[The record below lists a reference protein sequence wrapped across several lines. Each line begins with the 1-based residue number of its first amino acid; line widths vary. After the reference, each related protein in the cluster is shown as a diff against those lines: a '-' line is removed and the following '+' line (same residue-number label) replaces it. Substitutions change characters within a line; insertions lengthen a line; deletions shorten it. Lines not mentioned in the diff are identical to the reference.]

1 MALNPGM
8 AIGDTIGGKGKI
20 GSFMQNN
27 SKASGVIGAVSGMA
41 SNIGKTL
48 QQMKNAN
55 KPALARPDEGALA
68 IRDAQYA
75 AAKSIPGPVG
85 WIAGIAEGVD
95 NILGGIT
102 GGLGSATKA
111 DKVLTS
117 IPLLGNTAAIFAGKV
132 DKIQGNVQDISTG
145 DFGGSVGKF
154 HDAEAMAGGKSLAA
168 RKLNKKVAEA
178 QRQFD
183 LASNIIDDN
192 KMRLNNSIGQ
202 DLLARNVSKYSGN
215 QQFSLLGRKGMKF
228 SSLDAARDL
237 LKNKGNKHAIGAGI
251 VESMNSDPNLR
262 NASTLVEF
270 AGRLKNGLDE
280 KDIKS
285 LLENIALSNHPEA
298 KTIQAINNNKEY
310 LVKMFEDNGIGD
322 YVSLL
327 DNPEANY
334 KDIVY
339 IIDHIIHPKQFKS
352 GGKIEKENIIP
363 TGAMHKNLHHIE
375 DVNPDL
381 EGKITSK
388 GIPVVTMDEGGEMK
402 QQVCEVEQSEW
413 TLSLSV
419 TQQIEEYW
427 NNYKESKDDNIAI
440 ECGKYLV
447 DQIFNNTRDDGKVI
461 KKTE

>member
-1 MALNPGM
+1 MSANQLPEKY
-8 AIGDTIGGKGKI
+8 IGKGGAVDKFSQT
-20 GSFMQNN
+20 GAGQ
-27 SKASGVIGAVSGMA
+27 AIGAVSQAA
-41 SNIGKTL
+41 SAAGKAL
-48 QQMKNAN
+48 QASKNAG
-55 KPALARPDEGALA
+55 KGTLARPDEGALA

-132 DKIQGNVQDISTG
+132 DKIRGNVQDISTG
-145 DFGGSVGKF
+145 DFGGSVAAF
-154 HDAEAMAGGKSLAA
+154 NDAQAMSGGKSLAA

-178 QRQFD
+178 QNQFNLTAD
-183 LASNIIDDN
+183 IIDEN
-192 KMRLNNSIGQ
+192 KRLLNNNIGQ

-237 LKNKGNKHAIGAGI
+237 LKNKENKHAIGAGI

-270 AGRLKNGLDE
+270 AGGLKDGLDE

-285 LLENIALSNHPEA
+285 LLENIALSNHPDA

-327 DNPEANY
+327 DNPDANY

-388 GIPVVTMDEGGEMK
+388 GIPVVTMDEGGEIK
-402 QQVCEVEQSEW
+402 SQQAEIESNEW

>member
-1 MALNPGM
+1 MGAN
-8 AIGDTIGGKGKI
+8 KI
-20 GSFMQNN
+20 PWEQTNFGNWMTKNDGRNQQITSFL
-27 SKASGVIGAVSGMA
+27 SSAASGV
-41 SNIGKTL
+41 GKTM
-48 QQMKNAN
+48 QAMKNAN
-55 KPALARPDEGALA
+55 KGTLARPDEGALA
-68 IRDAQYA
+68 IRDAQYSA
-75 AAKSIPGPVG
+75 LKSIPGPVG
-85 WIAGIAEGVD
+85 AIAGIAEGVD

-111 DKVLTS
+111 DKVLS
-117 IPLLGNTAAIFAGKV
+117 AIPLLGNTAAIFAGKV
-132 DKIQGNVQDISTG
+132 DKIKGNVQDINTG
-145 DFGGSVGKF
+145 DFGGSVASF
-154 HDAEAMAGGKSLAA
+154 QEAEAMAGGKSLAA

-183 LASNIIDDN
+183 LTSSIIDDN
-192 KMRLNNSIGQ
+192 KKRLNNSIGQ

-237 LKNKGNKHAIGAGI
+237 LSRNNDSNK
-251 VESMNSDPNLR
+251 D
-262 NASTLVEF
+262 
-270 AGRLKNGLDE
+270 
-280 KDIKS
+280 
-285 LLENIALSNHPEA
+285 
-298 KTIQAINNNKEY
+298 
-310 LVKMFEDNGIGD
+310 VKKF
-322 YVSLL
+322 
-327 DNPEANY
+327 
-334 KDIVY
+334 
-339 IIDHIIHPKQFKS
+339 QS

-388 GIPVVTMDEGGEMK
+388 GIPVVTMDEGGEIK
-402 QQVCEVEQSEW
+402 SQQAEIESNEW